1 MSKLI
6 VVANRLP
13 ITIRKRAG
21 SLEIAPSPGGLATGL
36 NSLPAAHENLWV
48 GWPGLADDKLTKQ
61 DKEDIARELVGHK
74 CRPVFLSQR
83 ELSKFYYG
91 FCNKTIWPLF
101 HYFPLNTVYEE
112 RYWEV
117 YRQINQKFC
126 DELLELAG
134 PEDRFW
140 IHDYQ
145 LMLLPQM
152 IRQRLPDSQIG
163 FFLHIPFPS
172 FELFRLLPWRK
183 EILEGLLGAD
193 LIGFHTYDYVRHFL
207 SSVCRLT
214 ELDHTMG
221 ELSLDN
227 RVVKVDAFP
236 MGIDYDKYA
245 QSNRDRSV
253 LAEMEKLHKKVGDHK
268 AIISIDR
275 LDYTKGILERL
286 EAFNLFLSTYPEYK
300 NKVILILLVVPS
312 RSAVDDY
319 MDLRNQLE
327 GLVSK
332 INGVHGSLGWVPV
345 WYLYRSLPFE
355 QLSALYHIANVAL
368 VTPLRDGMNLVAKEY
383 VACKTAGRGV
393 LILSEMAGTAS
404 ELGEAIIVNAND
416 RQAVMKAIKEALEMP
431 IEEQIKRNQAMQQRL
446 SRYTVSRWAHDFF
459 TALGSA
465 KEKRD
470 ELAVRKLRTDV
481 RDQIVERYRSSRRR
495 LILLDYDGTL
505 VGFVRRPED
514 AAPDDEL
521 CRLLTLLAKD
531 SRNEIVIISGRDKNK
546 LTQWLGDV
554 DVNLVAEHGAWVR
567 RKAKEWEV
575 IEPLSNAWKMTIR
588 PILEMYMDRTP
599 GSTIEEKDFAL
610 VWHYRRSAPELAYVR
625 TQELRDTIL
634 DLTTNLDIGAFEGNK
649 VLEVKNIGIN
659 KGRAVEEWLLR
670 QDWDFILAAGDD
682 YTDEDM
688 FAVLP
693 DQAYSLKVRSGPSKA
708 KFTVDSPKEL
718 RELITNMLGE
728 GEDVQH

>member
-1 MSKLI
+1 M
-6 VVANRLP
+6 
-13 ITIRKRAG
+13 
-21 SLEIAPSPGGLATGL
+21 
-36 NSLPAAHENLWV
+36 
-48 GWPGLADDKLTKQ
+48 
-61 DKEDIARELVGHK
+61 
-74 CRPVFLSQR
+74 
-83 ELSKFYYG
+83 
-91 FCNKTIWPLF
+91 
-101 HYFPLNTVYEE
+101 
-112 RYWEV
+112 
-117 YRQINQKFC
+117 
-126 DELLELAG
+126 LELAG

-145 LMLLPQM
+145 LLLLPQM
-152 IRQRLPDSQIG
+152 IRRRLPDSQIG

-221 ELSLDN
+221 ELPLDN

-236 MGIDYDKYA
+236 MGIDYNKY
-245 QSNRDRSV
+245 SRSGRDHSV
-253 LAEMEKLHKKVGDHK
+253 LREMEKLHKKVGDRK

-300 NKVILILLVVPS
+300 NKVTLILLVVPS

-327 GLVSK
+327 RLVSK

-355 QLSALYHIANVAL
+355 KLSALYHIADVAL
-368 VTPLRDGMNLVAKEY
+368 VTPLRDGMNLIAKEFI
-383 VACKTAGRGV
+383 ACKTAGRGV

-404 ELGEAIIVNAND
+404 ELGEAVIVNAND
-416 RQAVMKAIKEALEMP
+416 RQAVTEAIKEALEMSA
-431 IEEQIKRNQAMQQRL
+431 EEQIKRNQAMQQRL

-459 TALGSA
+459 AALGSV

-470 ELAVRKLRTDV
+470 ELAVRTLRPEM
-481 RDQIVERYRSSRRR
+481 RYQIIESYRSSRKR

-514 AAPDDEL
+514 AVPDEEL
-521 CRLLTLLAKD
+521 CRLLTSLTKD
-531 SRNEIVIISGRDKNK
+531 SRNEVVIISGRDKNK
-546 LTQWLGDV
+546 LTEWLGDV

-567 RKAKEWEV
+567 QKAKEWEV
-575 IEPLSNAWKMTIR
+575 IEPLSDAWKMTIR

-610 VWHYRRSAPELAYVR
+610 VWHYRRSEPELAYVR

-634 DLTTNLDIGAFEGNK
+634 GLTTNLDIGAFEGNK

-659 KGRAVEEWLLR
+659 KGRSVEKWLACE
-670 QDWDFILAAGDD
+670 DWDFILAAGDD

-693 DQAYSLKVRSGPSKA
+693 DQAYSLKVRSGSSKA
-708 KFTVDSPKEL
+708 KFTVESPKEL
-718 RELITNMLGE
+718 RELIVDMIGE
-728 GEDVQH
+728 GENAKH